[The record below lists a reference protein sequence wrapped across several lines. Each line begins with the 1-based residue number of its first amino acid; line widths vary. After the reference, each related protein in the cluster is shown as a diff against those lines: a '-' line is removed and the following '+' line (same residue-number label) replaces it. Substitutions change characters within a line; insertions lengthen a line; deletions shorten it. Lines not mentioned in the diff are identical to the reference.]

1 MALKLVTMN
10 QNYQFVKVYKRGKN
24 LVHPLLVTYVCKN
37 KGNKGTFRIGITT
50 SKKIGKAHDRNR
62 ARRLIKEAVRQLAP
76 QIRPPFRRS
85 NALAQLRAAFWLST
99 AFCGAILFVKQ
110 GTIRYLK
117 KKKKSEK
124 NRRVRR
130 IINEFYLYDLWVSAW
145 LDHVALL

>member
-76 QIRPPFRRS
+76 QIRPNVDLIFVARS
-85 NALAQLRAAFWLST
+85 KTCYTKLSPVKKVMESHLREAGVLN
-99 AFCGAILFVKQ
+99 
-110 GTIRYLK
+110 
-117 KKKKSEK
+117 EK
-124 NRRVRR
+124 
-130 IINEFYLYDLWVSAW
+130 
-145 LDHVALL
+145 VAP